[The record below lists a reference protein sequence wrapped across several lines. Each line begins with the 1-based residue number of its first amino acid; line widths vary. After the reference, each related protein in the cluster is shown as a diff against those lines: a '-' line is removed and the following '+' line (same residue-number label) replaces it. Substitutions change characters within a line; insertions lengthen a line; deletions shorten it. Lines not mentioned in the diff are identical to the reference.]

1 MKKKS
6 KKLQLHRET
15 LRTLSEGN
23 LKEVVGGLRTLRTCP
38 DYTHDPATCDCS
50 LITTFLCTCG

>member
-15 LRTLSEGN
+15 LHNLSQGN
-23 LKEVVGGLRTLRTCP
+23 LKEVAGGATIARTCEGFTA
-38 DYTHDPATCDCS
+38 DATCDCS
-50 LITTFLCTCG
+50 LPPTWACNCG